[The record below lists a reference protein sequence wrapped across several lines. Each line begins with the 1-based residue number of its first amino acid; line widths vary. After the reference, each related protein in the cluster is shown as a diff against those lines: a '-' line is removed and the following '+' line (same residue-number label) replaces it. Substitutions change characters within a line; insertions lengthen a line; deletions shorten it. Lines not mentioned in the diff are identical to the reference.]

1 MAELRFDPD
10 SGVVVPTTQ
19 EVRDDLAAGFQEAF
33 RTNDSDPDLNVD
45 PSSPMGQVVDLA
57 TAEVEAKNAEL
68 AYLANMFNPRTASGN
83 WLDALAALYGL
94 TRKVSEPTV
103 VVCTCTGL
111 AGTIIPYG
119 AIVQDTSG
127 NKYRHRI
134 AGGVQIGSSGT
145 IDTEFSSVDHGAI
158 EVSAGAITQ
167 IVTVV
172 AGWDSVS
179 NAAPGVIGRD
189 LEPDGELLNRM
200 VQSYAINANG
210 TVANIQANLAELDGV
225 LDVVV
230 LENYTNQE
238 QIQYSVT
245 LDPHS
250 IAVCIVG
257 GEDEDIART
266 IFQRK
271 SGGCGTTGD
280 TQIEFVDTEH
290 FNARYVY
297 QIIRPST
304 QAFKVQITFFEEDMN
319 ADQKAAVQ
327 QAVVSDFLGELSNP
341 RVKLATTVYASR
353 FYQCVQNA
361 TDSPIKEI
369 QIGLGDGALSTS
381 VEVPANIS
389 PAISTDSVVLVFGGG
404 S

>member
-111 AGTIIPYG
+111 AGTTIPYG
-119 AIVQDTSG
+119 AIVQDTAG

-238 QIQYSVT
+238 QVQYSVT

-280 TQIEFVDTEH
+280 TEIEYVDTEH
-290 FNARYVY
+290 FNARYAY
-297 QIIRPST
+297 MIIRPST

-369 QIGLGDGALSTS
+369 LVGLGDGALSAS
-381 VEVPANIS
+381 VDVPANIS

>member
-19 EVRDDLAAGFQEAF
+19 EVRDDLAVGFQEAF

-238 QIQYSVT
+238 QVQYSVT

-369 QIGLGDGALSTS
+369 LVGLGDGALSAS
-381 VEVPANIS
+381 VDVPANIS

>member
-19 EVRDDLAAGFQEAF
+19 EVRDDLAAGFQGAF

-111 AGTIIPYG
+111 AGTTIPYG
-119 AIVQDTSG
+119 AIVQDTAG

-369 QIGLGDGALSTS
+369 QIGLGDGALSAS

>member
-1 MAELRFDPD
+1 
-10 SGVVVPTTQ
+10 
-19 EVRDDLAAGFQEAF
+19 
-33 RTNDSDPDLNVD
+33 
-45 PSSPMGQVVDLA
+45 
-57 TAEVEAKNAEL
+57 
-68 AYLANMFNPRTASGN
+68 
-83 WLDALAALYGL
+83 
-94 TRKVSEPTV
+94 
-103 VVCTCTGL
+103 
-111 AGTIIPYG
+111 
-119 AIVQDTSG
+119 
-127 NKYRHRI
+127 
-134 AGGVQIGSSGT
+134 
-145 IDTEFSSVDHGAI
+145 
-158 EVSAGAITQ
+158 
-167 IVTVV
+167 
-172 AGWDSVS
+172 
-179 NAAPGVIGRD
+179 
-189 LEPDGELLNRM
+189 M

-238 QIQYSVT
+238 QVQYSVT

-280 TQIEFVDTEH
+280 TEIEYVDTEH

-297 QIIRPST
+297 MIIRPST

-369 QIGLGDGALSTS
+369 LVGLGEGALSAS
-381 VEVPANIS
+381 VDVPANIS